1 MINHLTTRNE
11 EPAATQMF
19 SPDLLPAP
27 SPPADSVPASCPVCQ
42 GTGFEYDPIKRR
54 SRRCV
59 RCRGGAESLVERARI
74 PARYRESSFDNFR
87 VNPDD
92 ERQKSLVMAVLACRR
107 YVKDYPVERGLGLLF
122 LGPCGVGKTHLA
134 VATANALMCLKR
146 VPCLFYDFRDLLKAI
161 QETYNPLTQT
171 TELSVLRPVYDVD
184 VLILDDLGAG
194 KSTEWV
200 RDTIT
205 HILNTRYNEQ
215 KTTIITSNYLDQPSD
230 RYDETLEERIGVRLR
245 SRLYEMCK
253 TIQMCGEDYRQTH
266 LHRRPLIH
274 A

>member
-1 MINHLTTRNE
+1 MSLPDWLPRSSSAID
-11 EPAATQMF
+11 PA
-19 SPDLLPAP
+19 PDL
-27 SPPADSVPASCPVCQ
+27 CPVCH

-59 RCRGGAESLVERARI
+59 RCRGGSESLLERARI

-92 ERQKSLVMAVLACRR
+92 ERQKSLVTAVLACRR

-134 VATANALMCLKR
+134 VATANALMRLKR
-146 VPCLFYDFRDLLKAI
+146 VPCLFYDFRDLLKAV

-184 VLILDDLGAG
+184 VLILDELGAG
-194 KSTEWV
+194 KATEWV

-253 TIQMCGEDYRQTH
+253 TIQMFGEDYRQTY
-266 LHRRPLIH
+266 LNKRLLMQS
-274 A
+274 